1 MTKLKQHSFSSSV
14 LKKDKKTSKRL
25 CYINRQMGF
34 LCLFGCLSSCTPVS
48 PTKIISPKI
57 ISSVSPP
64 NLKAILSIN
73 HVNTLGRKGQG
84 AGNFLNPHGL
94 ILDIG
99 ELLYV
104 ADTGNHRIQIID
116 FSGNFIAEI
125 GHRGWQSG
133 EFDTPMGLAISFV
146 RSSMLYV
153 AATGNDRIQFCSL
166 IDRAFQ
172 TVTDSSIAFDRPYSI
187 VVDKNGEILVIDRGN
202 HRFIKFS
209 SRGEKLFERGSYG
222 SGRNQFQNPTDIA
235 LDQKRNIYVVDS
247 GNQRLK
253 KYDFSGN
260 LIFIWSGHLQDPS
273 HVALD
278 QSGYIYI
285 TDRRSQSVKVLQN
298 QDIETNNN
306 QLVFEFGK
314 QQLVDPT
321 GITISKQ
328 GKIFVSD
335 SGGNDI
341 KVFQIIY
348 TKQKI
353 SD

>member
-1 MTKLKQHSFSSSV
+1 M
-14 LKKDKKTSKRL
+14 KKDKKTSKML
-25 CYINRQMGF
+25 WYINRQMGF
-34 LCLFGCLSSCTPVS
+34 LCLFVCLSSCAPVS
-48 PTKIISPKI
+48 PTKIVSPKI

-64 NLKAILSIN
+64 NLRAILSIN
-73 HVNTLGRKGQG
+73 HVNTLGQRGQG
-84 AGNFLNPHGL
+84 AGDFLNPHGL
-94 ILDIG
+94 ALDIG

-104 ADTGNHRIQIID
+104 ADAGNHRIQIID
-116 FSGNFIAEI
+116 FSGDFIAEI

-133 EFDTPMGLAISFV
+133 EFDNPMGLAISFV

-153 AATGNDRIQFCSL
+153 ADTGNDRIQFCSF

-172 TVTDSSIAFDRPYSI
+172 AITDSLVAFDRPYSI
-187 VVDKNGEILVIDRGN
+187 VVDRNGEILVVDRGN
-202 HRFIKFS
+202 HRFVKFS

-222 SGRNQFQNPTDIA
+222 SGRDQLQNPTDIA

-260 LIFIWSGHLQDPS
+260 LIFIWSGNLHEPS

-278 QSGYIYI
+278 RSGYVYI
-285 TDRRSQSVKVLQN
+285 TDRRSHNVKVLQN
-298 QDIETNNN
+298 QDIEENNN
-306 QLVFEFGK
+306 QLVFAFGQ

-321 GITISKQ
+321 GIAISKN

-335 SGGNDI
+335 SGANDI
-341 KVFQIIY
+341 KVFQTVY
-348 TKQKI
+348 TKQAI
-353 SD
+353 SN